1 MSKIVEHRA
10 DADRLLHT
18 QSVTQYCCCSA
29 GHTQWISV
37 SGTLGTHRLG
47 YIVRWV
53 QQACKCAAAD
63 FEKTAKN
70 RFAAAGPLADTAV
83 LHPPFIVL

>member
-1 MSKIVEHRA
+1 LANEFNSYEESTASPV
-10 DADRLLHT
+10 DDGLFL
-18 QSVTQYCCCSA
+18 
-29 GHTQWISV
+29 
-37 SGTLGTHRLG
+37 

-70 RFAAAGPLADTAV
+70 RFDAFLIRVHNQPEPFLLV
-83 LHPPFIVL
+83 LRNRVCLCDQLSVITKGQV